1 VVTIYAAYGTNLNP
15 HQMALRA
22 PASPVFSTGWLLGW
36 RLTFAGA
43 EVGWEGASA
52 TVVEDPTDKVFVM
65 LYDVPSQDEE
75 ALDAWEG
82 IDLGW
87 WRKLRVRVQA
97 QGGEQLAWLYA
108 LDAYEG
114 GLPTFDHL
122 ELIAT
127 AAEIGGA
134 PAAYVSQLRARP
146 CADSNA
152 GSTDISD

>member
-1 VVTIYAAYGTNLNP
+1 
-15 HQMALRA
+15 MRA
-22 PASPVFSTGWLLGW
+22 PASPLLSTGWLLGW

-97 QGGEQLAWLYA
+97 QGGEQLA
-108 LDAYEG
+108 
-114 GLPTFDHL
+114 
-122 ELIAT
+122 
-127 AAEIGGA
+127 
-134 PAAYVSQLRARP
+134 
-146 CADSNA
+146 
-152 GSTDISD
+152 